1 MLSEP
6 TGELDFDEFR
16 KAIRRHGRMS
26 VRSVTDNEL
35 KEVFAVVDKDSGG
48 TVSAVSSLAAVS
60 CVSFVVVVPRRTC
73 WQRRDEFEFEFESCG
88 LVVPCA
94 G

>member
-48 TVSAVSSLAAVS
+48 TVSAVSSLTAPS
-60 CVSFVVVVPRRTC
+60 CVSSFRRVPSKEISAEDLLPC
-73 WQRRDEFEFEFESCG
+73 RDDFEFES
-88 LVVPCA
+88 
-94 G
+94 

>member
-1 MLSEP
+1 MTRGVLFDP

-48 TVSAVSSLAAVS
+48 TVSAVSSHKHSLLHFFF
-60 CVSFVVVVPRRTC
+60 CCCRGEGNLGR
-73 WQRRDEFEFEFESCG
+73 G
-88 LVVPCA
+88 LVA
-94 G
+94 MSRRF

>member
-1 MLSEP
+1 MTRGVLSDP

-48 TVSAVSSLAAVS
+48 TVSAVSSQPLPPAFLL
-60 CVSFVVVVPRRTC
+60 FVVCREGNLGR
-73 WQRRDEFEFEFESCG
+73 G
-88 LVVPCA
+88 LVA
-94 G
+94 MSRRF